1 MCPAPIGCRDTTER
15 EIIVMNPKK
24 IAVAALAVPA
34 LLIAVPAVASADT
47 GYRDCNSTIS
57 EHAGADG
64 AGRDIGRHCTES
76 STGYGY
82 RHRGLFGGL
91 LGGIL

>member
-1 MCPAPIGCRDTTER
+1 MCPAPIDC
-15 EIIVMNPKK
+15 
-24 IAVAALAVPA
+24 
-34 LLIAVPAVASADT
+34 
-47 GYRDCNSTIS
+47 RDCNSTIS

-82 RHRGLFGGL
+82 HHRGLFGGL